1 MGEKVNGDLHPE
13 ESLLQRLGERQA
25 KSGEVGTYAL
35 TNPLKMYDACGT
47 RLVAGLM
54 TVTCRTEL
62 RTGAQSPV
70 RMKQKYVTGQH
81 KFLSTI
87 WNIHREN

>member
-1 MGEKVNGDLHPE
+1 MCDV
-13 ESLLQRLGERQA
+13 
-25 KSGEVGTYAL
+25 
-35 TNPLKMYDACGT
+35 CGT

-54 TVTCRTEL
+54 TVTYRTEL